1 MKRKKD
7 PPKLLYISIFGM
19 VIIYIIIGTILI
31 TNLKVS
37 SIVIQNTIGNLS
49 SNYVFAHF
57 LRAENHYFYQKGEE
71 EIFTITDT
79 SKLAIQI
86 ATNVKPTDARTFL
99 GNELPGL
106 RNYDTEIVVAGE
118 GTDLTNLPHESAP
131 PTEVLL
137 QERRVAEENLKDR
150 VDNSNNNEV
159 VEVNPS
165 KNKTVY
171 IYQTHSWESFLPL
184 LKDADIPDEAT
195 SNDERANVIGLGQ
208 RMSQNLISKGIGV
221 VHDTTN
227 MTQTLHEKGLKS
239 TKAYVVSGDI
249 VQEAVSNQKND
260 LIYFIDIHR
269 DSARRSITTKNI
281 NGKDFARL
289 YFVVGKEHKNYLE
302 NLETAKELHNEL
314 EKKYPGI
321 SRGVF
326 LKTKSEGNGVYNQD
340 ISKKAM
346 LVEIGGVDNNLN
358 ELDRTVDA
366 FTDVFADYY
375 WKSSEAKEVNGN
387 D

>member
-1 MKRKKD
+1 MNKQKGS
-7 PPKLLYISIFGM
+7 PKVLFFPILGI
-19 VIIYIIIGTILI
+19 VIIYLIICTILI
-31 TNLKVS
+31 TNLKVNS
-37 SIVIQNTIGNLS
+37 SVIQNTIGNLS
-49 SNYVFAHF
+49 SNDVFAHF

-71 EIFTITDT
+71 EIFTLSDT

-118 GTDLTNLPHESAP
+118 GTDLTTLPHESAP

-137 QERRVAEENLKDR
+137 KERKVAEEKLKER
-150 VDNSNNNEV
+150 EDNSTDNEV
-159 VEVNPS
+159 VQVNPP

-184 LKDADIPDEAT
+184 LKDANIPDEAT

-208 RMSQNLISKGIGV
+208 KMSENLINKGIGV

-227 MTQTLHEKGLKS
+227 MTQTLHEKGLRS
-239 TKAYVVSGDI
+239 TKAYTVSGDI

-260 LIYFIDIHR
+260 LTYFIDIHR
-269 DSARRSITTKNI
+269 DSARRSITTKKI
-281 NGKDFARL
+281 NGIDYARL

-302 NLETAKELHNEL
+302 NLETAKKLHNEL

-326 LKTKSEGNGVYNQD
+326 LKTKSDGNGVYNQD
-340 ISKKAM
+340 ISDKAM
-346 LVEIGGVDNNLN
+346 LVEIGGVDNNLD

-366 FTDVFADYY
+366 FTDVFAEYY
-375 WKSSEAKEVNGN
+375 WETSEAKEVNGN
-387 D
+387 G

>member
-1 MKRKKD
+1 MNKQKE
-7 PPKLLYISIFGM
+7 PPKFLFYPILGI
-19 VIIYIIIGTILI
+19 VIIYLIIIIMLI
-31 TNLKVS
+31 TNLKVNS
-37 SIVIQNTIGNLS
+37 SAVQNTIGNLS
-49 SNYVFAHF
+49 SNDVFAHF

-71 EIFTITDT
+71 ELFTLSDT
-79 SKLAIQI
+79 SRIAIQI

-99 GNELPGL
+99 GSELPGL
-106 RNYDTEIVVAGE
+106 RLYDTEIVVAGE
-118 GTDLTNLPHESAP
+118 GTDLTTLPHESAP

-137 QERRVAEENLKDR
+137 QERKVAEEILKEREDH
-150 VDNSNNNEV
+150 SNNEV
-159 VEVNPS
+159 VQENPP

-208 RMSQNLISKGIGV
+208 RMSENLINKGIGV

-227 MTQTLHEKGLKS
+227 MTQTLHEKGLRS
-239 TKAYVVSGDI
+239 TKAYAVSGDI

-260 LIYFIDIHR
+260 LNYFIDIHR
-269 DSARRSITTKNI
+269 DSARRSITTKKI
-281 NGKDFARL
+281 NGRDYARL

-302 NLETAKELHNEL
+302 NLETAKELHKEL

-326 LKTKSEGNGVYNQD
+326 LKSKSEGNGVYNQD
-340 ISKKAM
+340 ISDKAM

-375 WKSSEAKEVNGN
+375 WKSNEVKEVNGN
-387 D
+387 G